1 MCGHGEQIGNSIVRN
16 ELAAKSL
23 IYQPW
28 PWSQVR
34 PRCRM
39 RSFRGFHKDFFLKK
53 KSLEFA
59 LLLAYFLTHT
69 CRPPL
74 LSHQCQL

>member
-28 PWSQVR
+28 PWSHVPTTIPGEIIPWLMEQ
-34 PRCRM
+34 
-39 RSFRGFHKDFFLKK
+39 L
-53 KSLEFA
+53 LE
-59 LLLAYFLTHT
+59 L
-69 CRPPL
+69 
-74 LSHQCQL
+74 